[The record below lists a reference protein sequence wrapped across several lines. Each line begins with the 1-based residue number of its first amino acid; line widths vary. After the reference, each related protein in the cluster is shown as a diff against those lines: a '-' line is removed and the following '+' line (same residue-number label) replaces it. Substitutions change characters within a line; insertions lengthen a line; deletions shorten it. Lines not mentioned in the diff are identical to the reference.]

1 MRCHMIR
8 HCNICSLVC
17 HLLILSE
24 HRQGPMCNEFGVF
37 GQWFS
42 RVEIEMFDIEI
53 EFFRTTP
60 KFRLQVYYRDK
71 AQFQMNE

>member
-1 MRCHMIR
+1 MRYRMFR
-8 HCNICSLVC
+8 HCNIYILLC

-24 HRQGPMCNEFGVF
+24 HRQGSMCNEFGVF
-37 GQWFS
+37 DQWFS

-60 KFRLQVYYRDK
+60 KFRLRVYHRDK